1 MDYNRHSNLSRVK
14 KAKNRRKTII
24 KNVVISLSIIVVI
37 CAITGLVYSK
47 INNFTDE
54 VYEPL
59 IVEPESSTDN
69 EGNALNKDNENSND
83 NEEDILIEEQIKFED
98 KSYAVLLIGL
108 DYRLETGTCNT
119 DTLMISIINPI
130 TNKVSL
136 LSIPR
141 DTKVNVPGFGYNK
154 INSVYAMGEHIRI
167 QEERNNEEVTMTG
180 PTLLIDT
187 LSNYFDIPISY
198 YVKVDFQ
205 GFKTI
210 VDELGGIE
218 VYVDRNMNYTS
229 ESDGTYINLRQGL
242 QILDGENALD
252 FARFRMSSDGN
263 DSNDFERNNRQQ
275 EVIKAF
281 VDEMISINGITKIF
295 NVLDI
300 ASYHIKTNL
309 NSEELTSLFMKYKA
323 ISTNDIETIHMESYW
338 KNPYVIVDHSELTRI
353 NNLLDDVLDIGE

>member
-1 MDYNRHSNLSRVK
+1 MTEYKKYQSLSRVK
-14 KAKNRRKTII
+14 KVKKKRKVIKRNVII
-24 KNVVISLSIIVVI
+24 ALSIILLVFT
-37 CAITGLVYSK
+37 ITGFVYSK
-47 INNFTDE
+47 INSFTDE
-54 VYEPL
+54 IYEPP
-59 IVEPESSTDN
+59 IVEQEPSV
-69 EGNALNKDNENSND
+69 NKDNGDNND
-83 NEEDILIEEQIKFED
+83 NEENSEIEEELKFED

-108 DYRLETGTCNT
+108 DYRPETGTCNT
-119 DTLMISIINPI
+119 DTLIISIINPV

-141 DTKVNVPGFGYNK
+141 DTRVNVPDHGYVK
-154 INSVYAMGEHIRI
+154 VNSVYAMGEHVRI
-167 QEERNNEEVTMTG
+167 QEERNNEQVTMTG
-180 PTLLIDT
+180 PSLLMET

-218 VYVDRNMNYTS
+218 VYVDRNMYYSS
-229 ESDGTYINLRQGL
+229 ESDGTYINLRRGL

-281 VDEMISINGITKIF
+281 VDELVSLNGITKVF
-295 NVLDI
+295 NILDI
-300 ASYHIKTNL
+300 AASHIKTNI
-309 NSEELTSLFMKYKA
+309 NSEELTSLFMKYKG

-338 KNPYVIVDHSELTRI
+338 ENPYVRVDQSELTRI
-353 NNLLDDVLDIGE
+353 INILNDALDIVEDD